1 MSDEYEIPLIGKMV
15 CWVVGGVGGG
25 LMVGAN
31 TQTIVLAVIAIFAVG
46 LFSHFSSRSRKVE
59 EVDSEE
65 VDHDEIVLIPTQRMK
80 NTSIPKLVKGKKH
93 KYKFVPFD
101 PTKHK

>member
-1 MSDEYEIPLIGKMV
+1 MSNEYEIPLLGKMV

-31 TQTIVLAVIAIFAVG
+31 TQTIVLAQIAIFAVG
-46 LFSHFSSRSRKVE
+46 LYSHFRDRRHIVE
-59 EVDSEE
+59 EVDSGEE
-65 VDHDEIVLIPTQRMK
+65 NHDEIVFVPTHRVK
-80 NTSIPKLVKGKKH
+80 NTSVPKLVKGKKH
-93 KYKFVPFD
+93 TYKFVPFD